1 MPHAQVADSLL
12 VEALQR
18 VYEYKRLAVMVRT
31 MAREIERLNEDN
43 QQLRAATR
51 VYREVVRRQKVM
63 ARVGR
68 QRS

>member
-12 VEALQR
+12 GEALQR